1 MFDLKE
7 AFDLIAKNFPEE
19 ETGFLGPKPDT
30 FIAAAEELLELK
42 FPKTYRE
49 FMKTVGHG
57 GPRDAFMPGIHSKS
71 LDQLELGGVV
81 WGVLND
87 RDVFDFPDHLINLIR
102 EDDTCYCLDT
112 SQMDREESPV
122 LLWPVGGYHETPVL
136 EIAPKDFGEFFLKK
150 VREEVV
156 QNPCSSSRDQAI

>member
-1 MFDLKE
+1 MSMSDLKE
-7 AFDLIAKNFPEE
+7 AFELIAKNFPEE

-30 FIAAAEELLELK
+30 FIDAAEELLELK

-57 GPRDAFMPGIHSKS
+57 GPGDAFIPGIHAKS

-87 RDVFDFPDHLINLIR
+87 RDVFDFPDHLIKVYHA
-102 EDDTCYCLDT
+102 DDTSYCLDT
-112 SQMDREESPV
+112 AQMDSEECPV
-122 LLWPVGGYHETPVL
+122 ILWPVGGYHETPVL
-136 EIAPKDFGEFFLKK
+136 EIAAKDFGEFFLKK
-150 VREEVV
+150 VREEII
-156 QNPCSSSRDQAI
+156 SSDKMEAE